1 MLTDPVTLRSLTTS
15 LHHNFCAQVYSE
27 ALFIKVGYHI
37 LHMVNLVVVLGVI
50 GNILSVVGVVICNK
64 YITERDGY
72 NFMVFLS
79 ALHFT
84 ATYIVNTI
92 STITFL

>member
-1 MLTDPVTLRSLTTS
+1 
-15 LHHNFCAQVYSE
+15 
-27 ALFIKVGYHI
+27 
-37 LHMVNLVVVLGVI
+37 MVNLVVVLGVI